1 MKVYKFGKH
10 LLRRMKYI
18 LSEAQFWKILIDLRR
33 RRRRN
38 NAFLYLKHALVFEYS
53 TIYRPIWIKPRTQ
66 GFWNENVLNYWT
78 NEDWV
83 QNLRM
88 DKETFTYI
96 CEEIREFVEK
106 PNTNFKKALTVEMRV
121 AIALYF
127 FLFHAITGQLVIYSR
142 LADRQV
148 AVL

>member
-1 MKVYKFGKH
+1 MKVYKFGEH
-10 LLRRMKYI
+10 LLIRMKDI
-18 LSEAQFWKILIDLRR
+18 LSGPQFWRILTNLKR

-38 NAFLYLKHALVFEYS
+38 NAFLYLKHALVFECS
-53 TIYRPIWIKPRTQ
+53 TIYR
-66 GFWNENVLNYWT
+66 
-78 NEDWV
+78 DWV

-142 LADRQV
+142 MADRQV

>member
-1 MKVYKFGKH
+1 MKD
-10 LLRRMKYI
+10 I
-18 LSEAQFWKILIDLRR
+18 LSEAQFWRILIDLKRR
-33 RRRRN
+33 RRQN

-96 CEEIREFVEK
+96 CEEIREFVE
-106 PNTNFKKALTVEMRV
+106 NTNFKKALTVEMRV